1 MKVALI
7 VVGGLVAL
15 VIVVVVIGALLPTR
29 HRASRSAIF
38 HASPEKL
45 FALITG
51 PQDWRPD
58 LRSYERGRTPNGGD
72 SIRETNKR
80 GETVTYEAVALDPPY
95 HYAARIA
102 DKNLPYG
109 GQWTYQLEPRGSQT
123 ALRITEDGEI
133 YSPVFRFVSRF
144 VIGHTRTIDNYLRA
158 LAAQTGDSITI
169 GD

>member
-1 MKVALI
+1 MKVLLL
-7 VVGGLVAL
+7 VVGSLVAL
-15 VIVVVVIGALLPTR
+15 GIVVVVIGALLPSK

-58 LRSYERGRTPNGGD
+58 VRSYERTANGGD
-72 SIRETNKR
+72 SFRETNQR
-80 GETVTYEAVALDPPY
+80 GQTVTYKAVEIDPPY
-95 HYAARIA
+95 HYVARIA

-123 ALRITEDGEI
+123 ALRITEDGEV
-133 YSPVFRFVSRF
+133 YNPVFRFVSRF

-158 LAAQTGDSITI
+158 LAAQSGDSITI
-169 GD
+169 AD

>member
-1 MKVALI
+1 MKVLLI
-7 VVGGLVAL
+7 VVGSLVAL
-15 VIVVVVIGALLPTR
+15 AIVVVVIGALLPSK

-58 LRSYERGRTPNGGD
+58 VRSYERASKGGG
-72 SIRETNKR
+72 SFRETNQR
-80 GETVTYEAVALDPPY
+80 GQTVTYETVEIDPPY
-95 HYAARIA
+95 HYVARIA

-123 ALRITEDGEI
+123 ALRITEDGEV
-133 YSPVFRFVSRF
+133 YNPVFRFVSRF
-144 VIGHTRTIDNYLRA
+144 VIGHTRTIDDYLRA
-158 LAAQTGDSITI
+158 LAAETGDSITI
-169 GD
+169 AD